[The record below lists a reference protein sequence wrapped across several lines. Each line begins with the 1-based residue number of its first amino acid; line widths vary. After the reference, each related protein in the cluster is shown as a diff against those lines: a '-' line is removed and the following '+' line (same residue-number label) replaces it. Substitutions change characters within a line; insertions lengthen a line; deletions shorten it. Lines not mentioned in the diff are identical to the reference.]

1 MGGEGPRTVL
11 VVADSSDALTAADGM
26 GGAYRVETARSADEA
41 LTALGVSDDAG
52 HDVDLLVT
60 AAYLPDR
67 SGEALLETLR
77 ERGVRV
83 RAGVLAPPTAGAFP
97 TFDVRVD
104 RPVTAAALSRAVDRL
119 VSLEEYDTRVDR
131 LYELARRQGRRDDA
145 APPVGDGGFDA
156 VDGAVLAARA
166 AADAALTEV
175 RTEDRERLFVGEPM
189 GTGAAAGTED
199 DTT

>member
-1 MGGEGPRTVL
+1 MRGEGPRTVL
-11 VVADSSDALTAADGM
+11 VVADSSDALTAAEGLA
-26 GGAYRVETARSADEA
+26 GAYRVETARSADEA
-41 LTALGVSDDAG
+41 LAVLGVGDGAG
-52 HDVDLLVT
+52 HDVDVLVT

-67 SGEALLETLR
+67 SGETLLETLR
-77 ERGVRV
+77 EHGVRV
-83 RAGVLAPPTAGAFP
+83 RAGVLVPPTAGAFP

-156 VDGAVLAARA
+156 VDGTVLAARA
-166 AADAALTEV
+166 AADAALTDV
-175 RTEDRERLFVGEPM
+175 RTEDRDRLFVGEP
-189 GTGAAAGTED
+189 TRTAAGTED
-199 DTT
+199 DSR